1 MSGSIPAPTETDL
14 GRIVRGVRDLFA
26 GRSNAFGRITL
37 TVSATTTVVTAANCA
52 INSEIFLTPRTAN
65 AAAVLAST
73 FISATAAGSF
83 TVTHPSNV
91 NADKTFGYRI
101 GG

>member
-1 MSGSIPAPTETDL
+1 MSGAIPAPTETDL
-14 GRIVRGVRDLFA
+14 GRIVRGIRDLFA
-26 GRSNAFGRITL
+26 GRSNAFGRCTL
-37 TVSATTTVVTAANCA
+37 AANATTTVVTAANCA

-65 AAAVLAST
+65 AAAVVAAT
-73 FISATAAGSF
+73 YISATAAGSF
-83 TVTHPSNV
+83 TVTHPNNV